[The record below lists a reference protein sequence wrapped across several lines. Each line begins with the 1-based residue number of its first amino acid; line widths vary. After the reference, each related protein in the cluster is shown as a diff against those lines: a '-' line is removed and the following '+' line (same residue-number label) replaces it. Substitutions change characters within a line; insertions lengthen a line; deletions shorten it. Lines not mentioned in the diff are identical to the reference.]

1 MHKQALIYATRMN
14 QLIMD
19 THLRAQVELEMLKN
33 NQALPN
39 MVIGLSS
46 LFSPY
51 VDGINTNLYGKVK
64 SSIST
69 NLSNNVS

>member
-46 LFSPY
+46 LFSPS